1 MKKEFRIQKSEFRI
15 FGLRGCCELC
25 VRPEILNSE
34 FWILRSSGVL

>member
-15 FGLRGCCELC
+15 FGLRELC